1 MTARG
6 IRNNNPGNLRHGSK
20 WDGLAATQT
29 DPDFCQFV
37 TMAKGCRALIKT
49 LRTYVERHGLR
60 TVRGIVNRWAPPVEN
75 NTSAYVRSVAAA
87 VRHDADEP
95 LNFEADPLLFLDL
108 AKAIARHENGADA
121 ELITD
126 DAWEVGM
133 KEAGL

>member
-6 IRNNNPGNLRHGSK
+6 IRNNNPGNLRHGSN
-20 WDGLAATQT
+20 WDGLAPTQT
-29 DPDFCQFV
+29 DHAFCQFT
-37 TMAKGCRALIKT
+37 TMAKGCRALLKT

-60 TVRGIVNRWAPPVEN
+60 TVREIVNRWAPPSEN
-75 NTSAYVRSVAAA
+75 DTGSYVRSVAAA
-87 VRHDADEP
+87 VRHDANEP
-95 LNFEADPLLFLDL
+95 LRFEADPLLYLDL

>member
-6 IRNNNPGNLRHGSK
+6 IRNNNPGNLRHGSS
-20 WDGLAATQT
+20 WDGLAPTQT
-29 DPDFCQFV
+29 DPAFCQFT

-75 NTSAYVRSVAAA
+75 DTGSYVRSVAAA

-126 DAWEVGM
+126 DDWELGA